1 MVGPFHQGKKS
12 NFFWDPNEIVKQ
24 VGLEGTEM
32 QIWADNV
39 YDDHSFLGFPLYPN
53 IIAFDWAN
61 HVVLV
66 VMSLRFMIP

>member
-1 MVGPFHQGKKS
+1 
-12 NFFWDPNEIVKQ
+12 
-24 VGLEGTEM
+24 M

-39 YDDHSFLGFPLYPN
+39 YDDHSFLVFPLYLN

-66 VMSLRFMIP
+66 VMSLQFMIP